1 VESEA
6 ALDFLPNKDLIEGM
20 AFAPGVKWKNGLD
33 KGSTSDQR
41 CDQWLADLIDPGP
54 EAGPRSRV
62 GSDSQVIYITDIN
75 NLPLSI
81 LE

>member
-41 CDQWLADLIDPGP
+41 CDQWLI
-54 EAGPRSRV
+54 
-62 GSDSQVIYITDIN
+62 
-75 NLPLSI
+75 
-81 LE
+81 